1 MMLSLLRRLKMSSY
15 LDRTLVLLGKE
26 KLERIQEARIMIIG
40 LGGVGGTVL
49 SALYRSGFRH
59 FVLVDNDKVDVS
71 NLNRQI
77 MYSIKDV
84 GELKTKVCERKLTEF
99 CGEIDVQTVNLY
111 VDEANAHELIKDV
124 DFVVDA
130 IDFVPGKIGI
140 MKSCLKK
147 NIPFISSLG
156 MAKRLDPEQ
165 VVQTTL
171 NKTENDPLAKKIRYE
186 CRQRG
191 LDLKKIPVV
200 FSKENIIIDG
210 PELGSMMM
218 VPSTAGLIIANF
230 IIKNI

>member
-1 MMLSLLRRLKMSSY
+1 MASY
-15 LDRTLVLLGKE
+15 LDRTETLLGKE
-26 KLERIQEARIMIIG
+26 KLERIQKARIMVIG
-40 LGGVGGTVL
+40 LGGVGGTAL

-59 FVLVDNDKVDVS
+59 FVLVDNDKVDPS

-77 MYSIKDV
+77 MYTNNDV
-84 GELKTKVCERKLTEF
+84 GKIKTDVCKTKLTEF
-99 CGEIDVQTVNLY
+99 CGEIDVKTINLY
-111 VDEANAHELIKDV
+111 FDELNAQDLIKDV
-124 DFVVDA
+124 DFFVDA

-140 MKSCLKK
+140 MKACLNK

-165 VVQTTL
+165 VIQTTL

-210 PELGSMMM
+210 KELGSMMM
-218 VPSTAGLIIANF
+218 VPSTAGLIISNY
-230 IIKNI
+230 IIKIV

>member
-1 MMLSLLRRLKMSSY
+1 MASY
-15 LDRTLVLLGKE
+15 LDRTETLLGKE
-26 KLERIQEARIMIIG
+26 KLERIQKARIMVIG
-40 LGGVGGTVL
+40 LGGVGGTAL

-59 FVLVDNDKVDVS
+59 FTLVDNDKVDPS

-77 MYSIKDV
+77 MYTNSDIGK
-84 GELKTKVCERKLTEF
+84 LKTDVCKTKITEF
-99 CGEIDVQTVNLY
+99 CGEIDVKTVNLY
-111 VDEANAHELIKDV
+111 VDEVNALDLIKDV

-140 MKSCLKK
+140 MKACLEK

-165 VVQTTL
+165 VLQTTL

-210 PELGSMMM
+210 KQLGSMMM
-218 VPSTAGLIIANF
+218 VPSTAGLIISNY

>member
-1 MMLSLLRRLKMSSY
+1 MASY
-15 LDRTLVLLGKE
+15 LDRTETLLGKE
-26 KLERIQEARIMIIG
+26 KLERIQKARIMVIG
-40 LGGVGGTVL
+40 LGGVGGTAL

-59 FVLVDNDKVDVS
+59 FVLVDNDKVDPS

-77 MYSIKDV
+77 MYTNSDIGK
-84 GELKTKVCERKLTEF
+84 LKTDVCKTKLAEF
-99 CGEIDVQTVNLY
+99 CGEIDVKTINLY
-111 VDEANAHELIKDV
+111 VDEVNALDLIKDV

-140 MKSCLKK
+140 MKACLEK

-156 MAKRLDPEQ
+156 MAKRLDPQQ
-165 VVQTTL
+165 VIQTTL

-191 LDLKKIPVV
+191 LDLKIIPVV

-210 PELGSMMM
+210 KQLGSMMM
-218 VPSTAGLIIANF
+218 VPSTAGLIISNY

>member
-1 MMLSLLRRLKMSSY
+1 MASY
-15 LDRTLVLLGKE
+15 LDRTETLLGKE
-26 KLERIQEARIMIIG
+26 KIERIQKARIMVIG
-40 LGGVGGTVL
+40 LGGVGGTAL

-59 FVLVDNDKVDVS
+59 FVLIDNDKVDPS

-77 MYSIKDV
+77 MYSNNDV
-84 GELKTKVCERKLTEF
+84 GKLKTDICKTKIAEF
-99 CGEIDVQTVNLY
+99 CGEIDVKTVNLY
-111 VDEANAHELIKDV
+111 VDEVNAKDLIKDV

-140 MKSCLKK
+140 MKACLEK

-165 VVQTTL
+165 VIQTTL

-200 FSKENIIIDG
+200 FSIENIIIDG
-210 PELGSMMM
+210 KELGSMMM
-218 VPSTAGLIIANF
+218 VPSTAGLIISNY
-230 IIKNI
+230 IIKNV

>member
-1 MMLSLLRRLKMSSY
+1 MASY
-15 LDRTLVLLGKE
+15 LDRTKTLVGEE
-26 KLERIQEARIMIIG
+26 KLQRLQNARVMIIG

-49 SALYRSGFRH
+49 SALYRSGVRH
-59 FVLVDNDKVDVS
+59 FVLVDNDKVDAS

-77 MYSIKDV
+77 MYSSNDV
-84 GELKTKVCERKLTEF
+84 GELKIKVCKRKLTEF
-99 CGEIDVQTVNLY
+99 CGEIDVKTREIY
-111 VDEANAHELIKDV
+111 VDETNAQDLIEDV
-124 DFVVDA
+124 DFVIDA

-140 MKSCLKK
+140 IKACLEK
-147 NIPFISSLG
+147 NIPFVSSLG

-165 VVQTTL
+165 VVLTTL

-218 VPSTAGLIIANF
+218 VPSTAGLIISNF
-230 IIKNI
+230 VIKNI

>member
-1 MMLSLLRRLKMSSY
+1 MSSY
-15 LDRTLVLLGKE
+15 LDRTQTLLGKE
-26 KLERIQEARIMIIG
+26 KLEAIQKARVMVIG
-40 LGGVGGTVL
+40 LGGVGGTAL

-59 FVLVDNDKVDVS
+59 FVLVDNDVVDAS

-77 MYSIKDV
+77 MYETKDI
-84 GELKTKVCERKLTEF
+84 GKRKTDVCKTKLTEF
-99 CGEIDVQTVNLY
+99 CGEIDVKTVDLY
-111 VDEANAHELIKDV
+111 VDETNAHNLIKDV

-130 IDFVPGKIGI
+130 IDYVPGKIGI
-140 MKSCLKK
+140 MKECLEK
-147 NIPFISSLG
+147 NIKFVSSLG

-165 VVQTTL
+165 VVLTTL

-200 FSKENIIIDG
+200 FSKESIIIDG

-218 VPSTAGLIIANF
+218 VPSTAGLIISNF
-230 IIKNI
+230 VIKNI

>member
-1 MMLSLLRRLKMSSY
+1 MDSY
-15 LDRTLVLLGKE
+15 LDRTETLLGKE
-26 KLERIQEARIMIIG
+26 KLERIQKVRIMVIG
-40 LGGVGGTVL
+40 LGGVGGTAL

-59 FVLVDNDKVDVS
+59 FVLIDNDKVDPS

-77 MYSIKDV
+77 MYSNNDIGK
-84 GELKTKVCERKLTEF
+84 LKTDVCKTKLFEF
-99 CGEIDVQTVNLY
+99 CGEIDVKTVNLY
-111 VDEANAHELIKDV
+111 VDEVNAQDLIKDV

-140 MKSCLKK
+140 MKACLDK

-165 VVQTTL
+165 VTQTTL

-210 PELGSMMM
+210 KELGSMMM
-218 VPSTAGLIIANF
+218 VPSTAGLIISNF

>member
-1 MMLSLLRRLKMSSY
+1 MASY
-15 LDRTLVLLGKE
+15 LDRTETLLGKE
-26 KLERIQEARIMIIG
+26 KLERIQKARIMVIG
-40 LGGVGGTVL
+40 LGGVGGTAL

-59 FVLVDNDKVDVS
+59 FVLVDNDKVDPS

-77 MYSIKDV
+77 MYSTNDV
-84 GELKTKVCERKLTEF
+84 GKLKTDVCKSKLTEF
-99 CGEIDVQTVNLY
+99 CGEIDVKTINLY
-111 VDEANAHELIKDV
+111 VDEVNALDLIKDV

-140 MKSCLKK
+140 MKACLEK

-156 MAKRLDPEQ
+156 MAKRLDPQQ
-165 VVQTTL
+165 VIQTTL

-210 PELGSMMM
+210 KQLGSMMM
-218 VPSTAGLIIANF
+218 VPSTAGLIISNY

>member
-1 MMLSLLRRLKMSSY
+1 MASY
-15 LDRTLVLLGKE
+15 LDRTETLLGKD
-26 KLERIQEARIMIIG
+26 KLERIQNARIMVIG
-40 LGGVGGTVL
+40 LGGVGGTAL

-59 FVLVDNDKVDVS
+59 FVLVDNDKVDPS

-77 MYSIKDV
+77 MYSNNDV
-84 GELKTKVCERKLTEF
+84 GKLKTDVCKTKLTEF
-99 CGEIDVQTVNLY
+99 CGEIDVKTVNLY
-111 VDEANAHELIKDV
+111 VDEVNAQDLIKDG

-140 MKSCLKK
+140 MKACLEK

-165 VVQTTL
+165 VLQTTL

-210 PELGSMMM
+210 KELGSMMM
-218 VPSTAGLIIANF
+218 VPSTAGLIISNF

>member
-1 MMLSLLRRLKMSSY
+1 MASY
-15 LDRTLVLLGKE
+15 LDRTETLLGKE
-26 KLERIQEARIMIIG
+26 KLERIQKARIMVIG
-40 LGGVGGTVL
+40 LGGVGGTAL

-59 FVLVDNDKVDVS
+59 FVLVDNDKVDPS

-77 MYSIKDV
+77 MYTNSDIGK
-84 GELKTKVCERKLTEF
+84 LKTDVCKVKLTEF
-99 CGEIDVQTVNLY
+99 CGEIDVKTVNLY
-111 VDEANAHELIKDV
+111 VDEVNALDLIKDV

-140 MKSCLKK
+140 MKACLEK

-156 MAKRLDPEQ
+156 MAKRLDPQQ
-165 VVQTTL
+165 VIQTTL

-210 PELGSMMM
+210 KQLGSMMM
-218 VPSTAGLIIANF
+218 VPSTAGLIISNY

>member
-1 MMLSLLRRLKMSSY
+1 MASY
-15 LDRTLVLLGKE
+15 LDRTRTLLGKE
-26 KLERIQEARIMIIG
+26 KLERIQNARVMIIG
-40 LGGVGGTVL
+40 LGGVGGTAL
-49 SALYRSGFRH
+49 SALYRSGVRH
-59 FVLVDNDKVDVS
+59 FVLVDNDKVDET

-77 MYSIKDV
+77 MYTSKDV
-84 GELKTKVCERKLTEF
+84 GELKTKVSERKLTEF
-99 CGEIDVQTVNLY
+99 CGEIDVKTYEIY
-111 VDEANAHELIKDV
+111 VDETNIHDLIKDV

-130 IDFVPGKIGI
+130 IDSVPGKIGI
-140 MKSCLKK
+140 MKECLER
-147 NIPFISSLG
+147 NIPFVSSLG

-165 VVQTTL
+165 VVLTTL

-218 VPSTAGLIIANF
+218 VPSTAGLIISNF
-230 IIKNI
+230 VIKSI

>member
-1 MMLSLLRRLKMSSY
+1 MASY
-15 LDRTLVLLGKE
+15 LDRTETLLGKE
-26 KLERIQEARIMIIG
+26 KLQRIQKARIMVIG
-40 LGGVGGTVL
+40 LGGVGGTAL
-49 SALYRSGFRH
+49 SALYRSGFHH
-59 FVLVDNDKVDVS
+59 FVLVDNDKVDSS

-77 MYSIKDV
+77 MYSSKDV
-84 GELKTKVCERKLTEF
+84 GKFKTDVCKTKLTEF
-99 CGEIDVQTVNLY
+99 CGEIDVKTINLY
-111 VDEANAHELIKDV
+111 VDEVNAFDLIKDV

-140 MKSCLKK
+140 MKACLDK

-165 VVQTTL
+165 VIQTTL

-210 PELGSMMM
+210 KQLGSMMM
-218 VPSTAGLIIANF
+218 VPSTAGLIISNY

>member
-1 MMLSLLRRLKMSSY
+1 MASY
-15 LDRTLVLLGKE
+15 LDRTRTLLGKE
-26 KLERIQEARIMIIG
+26 KLERIQNARVMIIG
-40 LGGVGGTVL
+40 LGGVGGTAL
-49 SALYRSGFRH
+49 SALYRSGVRH
-59 FVLVDNDKVDVS
+59 FVLVDNDKVDET

-77 MYSIKDV
+77 MYTSKDV
-84 GELKTKVCERKLTEF
+84 GELKTKVSERKLTEF
-99 CGEIDVQTVNLY
+99 CGEIDVKTYEIY
-111 VDEANAHELIKDV
+111 VDETNIHDLIKDV

-130 IDFVPGKIGI
+130 IDSVPGKIGI
-140 MKSCLKK
+140 MKECLEK
-147 NIPFISSLG
+147 NIPFVSSLG

-165 VVQTTL
+165 VVLTTL

-218 VPSTAGLIIANF
+218 VPSTAGLIISNF
-230 IIKNI
+230 VIKSI

>member
-1 MMLSLLRRLKMSSY
+1 MSSY
-15 LDRTLVLLGKE
+15 LDRTETLLGKE
-26 KLERIQEARIMIIG
+26 KLERIQKAHIMVIG
-40 LGGVGGTVL
+40 LGGVGGTAL
-49 SALYRSGFRH
+49 NSLYRSGFRH
-59 FVLVDNDKVDVS
+59 FALVDNDVVDPS

-77 MYSIKDV
+77 MYENKDI
-84 GELKTKVCERKLTEF
+84 GKRKTDVCKAKLTEF
-99 CGEIDVQTVNLY
+99 CGEIDVKTVDLY
-111 VDEANAHELIKDV
+111 VDETNAQDLIKDV

-140 MKSCLKK
+140 MKACLEK
-147 NIPFISSLG
+147 NIPFVSSLG

-165 VVQTTL
+165 VELTTL

-200 FSKENIIIDG
+200 YSKESIIVDG
-210 PELGSMMM
+210 PTLGSMMM
-218 VPSTAGLIIANF
+218 VPSTAGLIISTF

>member
-1 MMLSLLRRLKMSSY
+1 MASY
-15 LDRTLVLLGKE
+15 LDRTEILLGKE
-26 KLERIQEARIMIIG
+26 KLERIQKARIMVIG

-59 FVLVDNDKVDVS
+59 FVLVDNDKVDPS

-77 MYSIKDV
+77 MYSNNDV
-84 GELKTKVCERKLTEF
+84 GKLKTDVCKAKLTEF
-99 CGEIDVQTVNLY
+99 CGEIDVKTINLY
-111 VDEANAHELIKDV
+111 VDEANAQDLIKDV

-140 MKSCLKK
+140 MKACLEK

-165 VVQTTL
+165 VIQTTL

-210 PELGSMMM
+210 KQLGSMMM
-218 VPSTAGLIIANF
+218 VPSTAGLIISNY
-230 IIKNI
+230 IIKNV

>member
-1 MMLSLLRRLKMSSY
+1 MASY
-15 LDRTLVLLGKE
+15 LDRTEILLGKE
-26 KLERIQEARIMIIG
+26 KLERIQKTRIMVIG
-40 LGGVGGTVL
+40 LGGVGGTAL

-59 FVLVDNDKVDVS
+59 FVLVDNDKVDPS

-77 MYSIKDV
+77 MYTNNDV
-84 GELKTKVCERKLTEF
+84 RKLKTDVCKTKLTEF
-99 CGEIDVQTVNLY
+99 CGEIDVKTINLY
-111 VDEANAHELIKDV
+111 VDEVNAQDLIKDV

-140 MKSCLKK
+140 MKACLAK

-165 VVQTTL
+165 VIQTTL

-210 PELGSMMM
+210 KQLGSMMM
-218 VPSTAGLIIANF
+218 VPSTAGLIISNY
-230 IIKNI
+230 IIKNV

>member
-1 MMLSLLRRLKMSSY
+1 MASY
-15 LDRTLVLLGKE
+15 LDRTRTLLGKE
-26 KLERIQEARIMIIG
+26 KLERIQNARVMIIG
-40 LGGVGGTVL
+40 LGGVGGTAL
-49 SALYRSGFRH
+49 SALYRSGVRH
-59 FVLVDNDKVDVS
+59 FILVDNDKVDET

-77 MYSIKDV
+77 MYTSKDV
-84 GELKTKVCERKLTEF
+84 GELKTKVAERKLTEF
-99 CGEIDVQTVNLY
+99 CGEIDVKTYEIY
-111 VDEANAHELIKDV
+111 VDETNIRDLIKDV

-130 IDFVPGKIGI
+130 IDSVPGKIGI
-140 MKSCLKK
+140 MKECLEK
-147 NIPFISSLG
+147 NIPFVSSLG

-165 VVQTTL
+165 VVLTTL

-218 VPSTAGLIIANF
+218 VPSTAGLIISNF
-230 IIKNI
+230 VIKSI

>member
-1 MMLSLLRRLKMSSY
+1 MASY
-15 LDRTLVLLGKE
+15 LDRTETLLGKE
-26 KLERIQEARIMIIG
+26 KLERIQKARIMVIG
-40 LGGVGGTVL
+40 LGGVGGTAL

-59 FVLVDNDKVDVS
+59 FVLVDNDQVDPS

-77 MYSIKDV
+77 MYSNNDV
-84 GELKTKVCERKLTEF
+84 GKLKTDVCKTKLTEF
-99 CGEIDVQTVNLY
+99 CGEIDVKTVNLF
-111 VDEANAHELIKDV
+111 VDEVNAKDLIKDV

-140 MKSCLKK
+140 MKACLEK

-156 MAKRLDPEQ
+156 MAKRLNPER
-165 VVQTTL
+165 VLQTTL

-186 CRQRG
+186 CRQKG
-191 LDLKKIPVV
+191 LDLKNIPVV

-218 VPSTAGLIIANF
+218 VPSTAGLIISNF
-230 IIKNI
+230 IIKSI

>member
-1 MMLSLLRRLKMSSY
+1 MASY
-15 LDRTLVLLGKE
+15 LDRTETLLGKE
-26 KLERIQEARIMIIG
+26 KLERIQKARIMVIG
-40 LGGVGGTVL
+40 LGGVGGTAL

-59 FVLVDNDKVDVS
+59 FVLVDNDKVDPS

-77 MYSIKDV
+77 MYSNNDIGK
-84 GELKTKVCERKLTEF
+84 LKTDVCKAKLTEF
-99 CGEIDVQTVNLY
+99 CGEIDVKTVNLY
-111 VDEANAHELIKDV
+111 VDEVNAQDLIKDV

-140 MKSCLKK
+140 MKACLEK

-165 VVQTTL
+165 VIQTTL

-210 PELGSMMM
+210 KELGSMMM
-218 VPSTAGLIIANF
+218 VPSTAGLIISNF
-230 IIKNI
+230 IIKTI

>member
-1 MMLSLLRRLKMSSY
+1 MASY
-15 LDRTLVLLGKE
+15 LDRTETLLGKE
-26 KLERIQEARIMIIG
+26 KLEHIQKARIMVIG
-40 LGGVGGTVL
+40 LGGVGGTAL

-59 FVLVDNDKVDVS
+59 FVLVDNDKVDPS

-77 MYSIKDV
+77 MYSSYDV
-84 GELKTKVCERKLTEF
+84 GKLKTDVCKTKLTEF
-99 CGEIDVQTVNLY
+99 CGEIDVKTINLY
-111 VDEANAHELIKDV
+111 VDEENAQDLIKDV

-140 MKSCLKK
+140 MKACLDK

-156 MAKRLDPEQ
+156 MAKRLDPQQ
-165 VVQTTL
+165 VIQTTL

-210 PELGSMMM
+210 KQLGSMMM
-218 VPSTAGLIIANF
+218 VPSTAGLIISNY

>member
-1 MMLSLLRRLKMSSY
+1 MASY
-15 LDRTLVLLGKE
+15 LDRTETLLGKE
-26 KLERIQEARIMIIG
+26 KLERIQKARIMVIG
-40 LGGVGGTVL
+40 LGGVGGTAL

-59 FVLVDNDKVDVS
+59 FVLVDNDKVDPS

-77 MYSIKDV
+77 MYSSNDV
-84 GELKTKVCERKLTEF
+84 GKLKTDVCKTKIAEF
-99 CGEIDVQTVNLY
+99 CGEIDVKTINLY
-111 VDEANAHELIKDV
+111 VNEVNALDLIKDV

-140 MKSCLKK
+140 MKVCLEK

-156 MAKRLDPEQ
+156 MAKRLDPQQ
-165 VVQTTL
+165 VIQTTL

-210 PELGSMMM
+210 KQLGSMMM
-218 VPSTAGLIIANF
+218 VPSTAGLIISNY

>member
-1 MMLSLLRRLKMSSY
+1 MASY
-15 LDRTLVLLGKE
+15 LDRTETLLGKE
-26 KLERIQEARIMIIG
+26 KLERIQKARIMVIG
-40 LGGVGGTVL
+40 LGGVGGTAL

-59 FVLVDNDKVDVS
+59 FVLVDNDKVDPS

-77 MYSIKDV
+77 MYSNNDV
-84 GELKTKVCERKLTEF
+84 GKLKTDVCKAKLTEF
-99 CGEIDVQTVNLY
+99 CGEIDVKTVNLY
-111 VDEANAHELIKDV
+111 VDEINAQDLIKDV

-140 MKSCLKK
+140 MKACLDK

-165 VVQTTL
+165 VFQTTL

-210 PELGSMMM
+210 KELGSMMM
-218 VPSTAGLIIANF
+218 VPSTAGLIISNF

>member
-1 MMLSLLRRLKMSSY
+1 MASY
-15 LDRTLVLLGKE
+15 LDRTETLLGKE
-26 KLERIQEARIMIIG
+26 KLERIQKARIMVIG
-40 LGGVGGTVL
+40 LGGVGGTAL

-59 FVLVDNDKVDVS
+59 FVLVDNDKVDPS

-77 MYSIKDV
+77 MYSSNDV
-84 GELKTKVCERKLTEF
+84 GKLKTDVCKTKLTEF
-99 CGEIDVQTVNLY
+99 CGEIDVKTINLY
-111 VDEANAHELIKDV
+111 VDEVNAQDLIKDI

-140 MKSCLKK
+140 MKTCLEK

-165 VVQTTL
+165 VIQTTL

-210 PELGSMMM
+210 KELGSMMM
-218 VPSTAGLIIANF
+218 VPSTAGLIISNF
-230 IIKNI
+230 IIKTI

>member
-1 MMLSLLRRLKMSSY
+1 MASY
-15 LDRTLVLLGKE
+15 LDRTETLLGKE
-26 KLERIQEARIMIIG
+26 KLERIQKARIMVIG
-40 LGGVGGTVL
+40 LGGVGGTAL

-59 FVLVDNDKVDVS
+59 FILVDNDKVDPS

-77 MYSIKDV
+77 MYLTNDV
-84 GELKTKVCERKLTEF
+84 GKLKTDVCKTKLTEF
-99 CGEIDVQTVNLY
+99 CGEIDVKTINLY
-111 VDEANAHELIKDV
+111 VDEVNALNLIKDV

-140 MKSCLKK
+140 MKACLEK

-156 MAKRLDPEQ
+156 MAKRLDPQQ
-165 VVQTTL
+165 VIQTTL

-210 PELGSMMM
+210 KQLGSMMM
-218 VPSTAGLIIANF
+218 VPSTAGLIISNY

>member
-1 MMLSLLRRLKMSSY
+1 MASY
-15 LDRTLVLLGKE
+15 LDRTETLLGKE
-26 KLERIQEARIMIIG
+26 KLERIQKVRIMVIG
-40 LGGVGGTVL
+40 LGGVGGTAL

-59 FVLVDNDKVDVS
+59 FVLVDNDKVDPS

-77 MYSIKDV
+77 MYSSNDV
-84 GELKTKVCERKLTEF
+84 GKLKTDVCKTKLTEF
-99 CGEIDVQTVNLY
+99 CGEIDVKTVNLY
-111 VDEANAHELIKDV
+111 VDEVNALDLIKDV

-140 MKSCLKK
+140 MKACLDK

-156 MAKRLDPEQ
+156 MAKRLDPQQ
-165 VVQTTL
+165 VIQTTL

-210 PELGSMMM
+210 KQLGSMMM
-218 VPSTAGLIIANF
+218 VPSTAGLIISNY

>member
-1 MMLSLLRRLKMSSY
+1 MSSY
-15 LDRTLVLLGKE
+15 LDRTEVLLGKE
-26 KLERIQEARIMIIG
+26 KIERIKNARVMVIG
-40 LGGVGGTVL
+40 LGGVGGTAL

-59 FVLVDNDKVDVS
+59 FVLVDNDVVDAS

-77 MYSIKDV
+77 MYETDDIGKNKTDVCKD
-84 GELKTKVCERKLTEF
+84 KLTKF
-99 CGEIDVQTVNLY
+99 CGEIDVKTIDLY
-111 VDEANAHELIKDV
+111 VDESNASELINEV

-140 MKSCLKK
+140 IGECLKK
-147 NIPFISSLG
+147 KIPFISSLG

-165 VVQTTL
+165 VVLTTL

-191 LDLKKIPVV
+191 LDLKQIPVV
-200 FSKENIIIDG
+200 FSKESIIIDG
-210 PELGSMMM
+210 PKLGSMMM
-218 VPSTAGLIIANF
+218 VPSTAGLIISNF